1 MAGGKVLPKQKTD
14 ANDNL
19 FGFAFDMDELPF
31 CDFDFKEWDVG
42 ELFELPEIHFDFE
55 ELDFDFT

>member
-1 MAGGKVLPKQKTD
+1 MPKQKTE

-31 CDFDFKEWDVG
+31 FDFDFEEWDVG
-42 ELFELPEIHFDFE
+42 ELFELPEIYFDFE